1 LRANV
6 RDDRRRRGHVKIVA
20 VRQAADQ
27 PFERL
32 CDMVSESPAT
42 GERPATGVPAGVQVA
57 VLYDAH
63 ALGLIR
69 LAYLMLGS
77 QATAEDV
84 VQESF
89 CGLYR
94 RWPHLTDPGKA
105 LLYLRS
111 SVINGCRSELRR
123 RKFRSDSFH
132 EPAGVSAEDSALA
145 NEDRRLAIH
154 ALSSLPSRQRQV
166 LVLRFYLDFSDAQ
179 IAEALGI
186 GESTVRSTAHRALT
200 ALGRILGRTS

>member
-1 LRANV
+1 MANESLTTEESS
-6 RDDRRRRGHVKIVA
+6 
-20 VRQAADQ
+20 AAAQ
-27 PFERL
+27 I
-32 CDMVSESPAT
+32 T
-42 GERPATGVPAGVQVA
+42 

-77 QATAEDV
+77 QAMAEDV
-84 VQESF
+84 VQDAF

-94 RWPHLTDPGKA
+94 RWRHITDQGKA
-105 LLYLRS
+105 LLYVRS

-123 RKFRSDSFH
+123 RKFRPDSFH
-132 EPAGVSAEDSALA
+132 EPAGVSAEDAALA
-145 NEDRRLAIH
+145 NEDRRQAIV
-154 ALSSLPSRQRQV
+154 ALSALPSRQRQV
-166 LVLRFYLDFSDAQ
+166 LVLRFYLDFSDSQ
-179 IAEALGI
+179 IAQALGI